1 VPIQVESIPDNPA
14 KFEKT
19 RELLSAVKIKFFGS
33 QGDAESHSLASL
45 NRRGKEVEPKR

>member
-1 VPIQVESIPDNPA
+1 VPIQVESTPDNSV

-19 RELLSAVKIKFFGS
+19 GELPSEVKIKFFGS

-45 NRRGKEVEPKR
+45 NRRGIEVEPKR